1 MRVVSAILA
10 AAIGSFVLAALFTSD
25 SAPGWLNALF
35 QLAGVLGAT
44 LIADRIAPQ
53 RALLAVTVGIAG
65 TWGVIAVWVFAIGE
79 RRVPAVIVLCY
90 VTASLSL
97 AFVLD
102 RSRSRAKQEGD

>member
-1 MRVVSAILA
+1 
-10 AAIGSFVLAALFTSD
+10 
-25 SAPGWLNALF
+25 
-35 QLAGVLGAT
+35 
-44 LIADRIAPQ
+44 
-53 RALLAVTVGIAG
+53 VTVGIAG